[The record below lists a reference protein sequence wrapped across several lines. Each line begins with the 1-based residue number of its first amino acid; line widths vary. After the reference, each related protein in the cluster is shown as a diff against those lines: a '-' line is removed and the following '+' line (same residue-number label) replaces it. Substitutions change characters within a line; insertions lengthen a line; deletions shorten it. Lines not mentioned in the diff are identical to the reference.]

1 MALTQRLEFRQ
12 SQSLVMTPQLMQA
25 IKLLQLSN
33 LDLATFV
40 EDELER
46 NPLLERASDGPEP
59 PVAGEASP
67 ERSEFSGQD
76 EAGYASG
83 HDDGGDHSDFS
94 DRSAGDSFDAPAPDE
109 WMNRELGTRAEIEQT
124 LDTGLDNVFSEEP
137 AEAAAR
143 NAQDAAPTAYTEWG
157 GGASNDD
164 SYNLEAFVAAEVTL
178 GSHLAEQLAVAFAS
192 PAQRMI
198 GQYLIDLVDEAGYLP
213 QDLGDVHERLGASA
227 DDVESVLGA
236 LQKFDPPGVC
246 ARSLSECLAIQ
257 LREQNRYDPAMQA
270 LVEHL
275 DLLAKRDI
283 GNLRKICGVDDED
296 LTDMIGEIRR
306 LDPKPGLKFG
316 SARTQTVVP
325 DVYVRPGPDGGWHV
339 ELNSDTLPRVLVNQV
354 YYSELSKTIRKDG
367 DKSYFTDCLQN
378 ATWLVRALDQR
389 ARTILKVATEIV
401 RQQDGFFT
409 QGVAHLRPLNLKAV
423 ADAIQMHESTVSR
436 VTANKYMA
444 TNRGSFE
451 LKYFFTASIA
461 SADGGEAH
469 SAEAVRH
476 HIKQLI
482 DGESPSLILSDDTI
496 VERLREAGIDI
507 ARRTV
512 AKYREAM
519 RIPSSVQRRR
529 DKQSMLGNAL
539 TAPATPS
546 DRTQSDRA
554 PDRSRDTAPA

>member
-33 LDLATFV
+33 LDLSTFV
-40 EDELER
+40 EEELER
-46 NPLLERASDGPEP
+46 NPLLERANDGPEV
-59 PVAGEASP
+59 PVAGEQQMS
-67 ERSEFSGQD
+67 ERSEFSDAG
-76 EAGYASG
+76 EAGG
-83 HDDGGDHSDFS
+83 EDFGDGGGA
-94 DRSAGDSFDAPAPDE
+94 AGESFDGAPED
-109 WMNRELGTRAEIEQT
+109 WMSRDLGTRTEIEQT

-137 AEAAAR
+137 AETAAR
-143 NAQDAAPTAYTEWG
+143 NAQDAAPTTYTEWG
-157 GGASNDD
+157 GGASGDED
-164 SYNLEAFVAAEVTL
+164 YNLEAFVAAETTL
-178 GSHLAEQLAVAFAS
+178 SDHLAEQAAVAFTA
-192 PAQRMI
+192 PADRMI

-213 QDLGDVHERLGASA
+213 ADLGQAADRLGAEQA
-227 DDVESVLGA
+227 DVDAVLGV
-236 LQKFDPPGVC
+236 LQTFDPPGIC
-246 ARSLSECLAIQ
+246 ARNLSECLAIQ
-257 LREQNRYDPAMQA
+257 LRELDRYDPAMQA

-275 DLLAKRDI
+275 DILAKRDFAS
-283 GNLRKICGVDDED
+283 LRKLCGVDDED
-296 LTDMIGEIRR
+296 LVDMIGEIRR

-316 SARTQTVVP
+316 TTRTQTMVP
-325 DVYVRPGPDGGWHV
+325 DVYVRPGPDGGWLV

-409 QGVAHLRPLNLKAV
+409 HGVAHLRPLNLKAV

-444 TNRGSFE
+444 TNRGTFE

-482 DGESPSLILSDDTI
+482 DAEDPSAILSDDTI
-496 VERLREAGIDI
+496 VEKLRAAGIDI

-529 DKQSMLGNAL
+529 DKQSMLAHAL
-539 TAPATPS
+539 SGPAGA
-546 DRTQSDRA
+546 DRT
-554 PDRSRDTAPA
+554 RDTASV